1 MNEGKTKVKCQTSSS
16 GDDKQKYQ
24 ETTLDQEKT
33 ILIVTEKEKGTHRKH
48 ILQHGSTI
56 KHPEEHQTG

>member
-1 MNEGKTKVKCQTSSS
+1 MSSS

-24 ETTLDQEKT
+24 ETTWDQEKT